1 MVTTLLTHFLT
12 GFLATGLLAVAFLAA
27 AFLAAGLLA
36 ADLTGLAGLLPA
48 LVAEPFT
55 TFLADGLFEVFSADF
70 FTTFLVLAFSSP
82 LALLVEPVLT
92 FLGVAF
98 FVTALPSAVFFT
110 TFFFLGASAFFFTT
124 STFSLGFSDFSAPT
138 LAIL

>member
-1 MVTTLLTHFLT
+1 MVTTWTIHFLT

-27 AFLAAGLLA
+27 AFLADGLLA
-36 ADLTGLAGLLPA
+36 TFLIGLAGLLPVF
-48 LVAEPFT
+48 VAEPFP
-55 TFLADGLFEVFSADF
+55 TFLADGLLEVFSADF
-70 FTTFLVLAFSSP
+70 FTTFFVLVLSSP

-92 FLGVAF
+92 FFGVAF
-98 FVTALPSAVFFT
+98 LVTALPSAVFFT
-110 TFFFLGASAFFFTT
+110 TFFLVASAFFFTT